1 MTVQSIQEKAIDIV
15 TVLIKSVTAIRLY
28 PPTSAI
34 VNRNIDLLLQTC
46 SEFLEEKDPL
56 ILAESERKL
65 LIDGE
70 PADHKDQE
78 KIQIRAFV
86 ELLVIMDIRSITFV
100 RGLGKE
106 ELLAFVQAMSLRPET
121 ARAEGGLQAILDS
134 QAVRNI
140 LINEKMFVARDKD
153 QQIVASLD
161 LKDDDILS
169 ILMEADPEA
178 SDLQQIV
185 EKAKDPEWVGQ
196 IFQTGMKHI
205 TEQKDLTPGLQLSE
219 KLIHMVRMLEK
230 IADPADQEQLAD
242 LIARSMAELD
252 NEMVSLVLSQDVRD
266 LFGGRLF
273 TGVIEE
279 LADERFVEVSDG
291 LAQMAG
297 TPGKHGQAAALSR
310 EVLMNTEKGQ
320 RLETERRIREAKE
333 KEERESRFSR
343 LSERIQWIR
352 KGEADAPLDPALRAE
367 LPGIV
372 MELYG
377 IGYGETADEVLAWF
391 TEKLTDPKPELGA
404 WAAESLSQILEGLI
418 ATGMVDQAGRLAE
431 MLSQWFGTETV
442 FSPAWERICRQLK
455 ELEQALLERDPF
467 SEVHPILDALS
478 MIQSGKTPRDPAMQ
492 AMAAEALRELA
503 AEGLLKVLIR
513 EFTVNERG
521 RQKSAARNLAR
532 LGVAP
537 VEEFLDIL
545 RESEDSTERVR
556 ILQAISEI
564 GAPAIPNIIGRII
577 RNEPWY
583 VLRNLVYLLGRV
595 GRESEAADLA
605 PLLLHA
611 NQRVQME
618 ALKSLQRIGGK
629 YRAEVLLSALPKVD
643 DSLKMNIVET
653 LSIIK
658 AREAVPALVEM
669 LQVKPAGASPLR
681 TELEEKICNALGNI
695 GAREALPALTEITDP
710 KGFFG
715 KRSYPE
721 KVKIAAGK
729 AATSIMRR

>member
-1 MTVQSIQEKAIDIV
+1 MTARGIHEKAIDVV
-15 TVLIKSVTAIRLY
+15 TILIKSVTALRLY

-34 VNRNIDLLLQTC
+34 VNQTIALLLQACT
-46 SEFLEEKDPL
+46 EFLEEKDPL

-65 LIDGE
+65 LVDGE
-70 PADHKDQE
+70 PAEHKDQE

-86 ELLVIMDIRSITFV
+86 ELLVILDIRSITFV
-100 RGLGKE
+100 KGLGDE
-106 ELLAFVQAMSLRPET
+106 ELLAFIQAMSLRPET
-121 ARAEGGLQAILDS
+121 ARAEGGLQAILDR
-134 QAVRNI
+134 QAVRHI

-169 ILMEADPEA
+169 ILMQADPEA
-178 SDLQQIV
+178 GDLQQIM

-205 TEQKDLTPGLQLSE
+205 VEQQDLTPGFQLSE
-219 KLIHMVRMLEK
+219 KLVHMVRMLEK

-242 LIARSMAELD
+242 LVARSVAELD
-252 NEMVSLVLSQDVRD
+252 NEMVSLVLSQDVRN

-273 TGVIEE
+273 EGVIGE
-279 LADERFVEVSDG
+279 LADERFTEVADG
-291 LAQMAG
+291 LAHIAEARG
-297 TPGKHGQAAALSR
+297 EHGQAAAISH
-310 EVLMNTEKGQ
+310 EVLMKTEKGQ
-320 RLETERRIREAKE
+320 RLESERRVREAQD
-333 KEERESRFSR
+333 KEERERRFSR
-343 LSERIQWIR
+343 LSERLQWIH
-352 KGEADAPLDPALRAE
+352 KGDAAGPLDPNLMAE

-377 IGYGETADEVLAWF
+377 IGYGQTADEVLAWF
-391 TEKLTDPKPELGA
+391 TEKLTDPNPEFGA

-418 ATGMVDQAGRLAE
+418 AAGMMDQAGRLAE

-467 SEVHPILDALS
+467 GEIHPILDALS
-478 MIQSGKTPRDPAMQ
+478 MIQSGKTARDPAMQ
-492 AMAAEALRELA
+492 AIAAEALREIA
-503 AEGLLKVLIR
+503 TEGLLKVLIR
-513 EFTVNERG
+513 EFTTNERG
-521 RQKSAARNLAR
+521 RQKSASRNLAR
-532 LGVAP
+532 LGAAP
-537 VEEFLDIL
+537 VEELLDIL

-595 GRESEAADLA
+595 GGESQADDLA

-629 YRAEVLLSALPKVD
+629 CRAEIMLSVLPKVD
-643 DSLKMNIVET
+643 DSLKMSIVET

-669 LQVKPAGASPLR
+669 LQAKPAGASSLR
-681 TELEEKICNALGNI
+681 VDLEEKICNALGNI

-710 KGFFG
+710 KGFFV

-729 AATSIMRR
+729 AVTSITRR

>member
-1 MTVQSIQEKAIDIV
+1 MTAKDIQEKAIDVV
-15 TVLIKSVTAIRLY
+15 TLLIKSVTAIRLY
-28 PPTSAI
+28 PATSDI
-34 VNRNIDLLLQTC
+34 VNRNIDLLLQAC
-46 SEFLEEKDPL
+46 DEFLEETDPL

-65 LIDGE
+65 LVDGE
-70 PADHKDQE
+70 PAEHKDQE

-86 ELLVIMDIRSITFV
+86 ELLNILDIRSITFV
-100 RGLGKE
+100 KGLGDE
-106 ELLAFVQAMSLRPET
+106 ELLAFIQAMSLRPET
-121 ARAEGGLQAILDS
+121 ARAEGGLQAILDR

-169 ILMEADPEA
+169 ILMQADPEA
-178 SDLQQIV
+178 GDLQQIV

-205 TEQKDLTPGLQLSE
+205 VEQQDLTPGFQLSE
-219 KLIHMVRMLEK
+219 KLVHMVRMLEK

-242 LIARSMAELD
+242 LVARSVAEMD
-252 NEMVSLVLSQDVRD
+252 NEMISLVLSQDVRN

-273 TGVIEE
+273 EGVIGE
-279 LADERFVEVSDG
+279 LADERFIEVADG
-291 LAQMAG
+291 LAHMAEARG
-297 TPGKHGQAAALSR
+297 EHGQAAAISH
-310 EVLMNTEKGQ
+310 EVLMKTEKGQ
-320 RLETERRIREAKE
+320 RLENERRLREAQE
-333 KEERESRFSR
+333 KEERERRFSC
-343 LSERIQWIR
+343 LSERLQWIH
-352 KGEADAPLDPALRAE
+352 KGDAAGPLDPNLMAE

-377 IGYGETADEVLAWF
+377 IGYGQTADEVLAWF
-391 TEKLTDPKPELGA
+391 TEKLTDPNPELGA

-418 ATGMVDQAGRLAE
+418 AAGMVDQAGRLAE

-467 SEVHPILDALS
+467 GEIHPILDALS
-478 MIQSGKTPRDPAMQ
+478 MIQSGKTSRDPAMQ
-492 AMAAEALRELA
+492 AIAAEALREIA
-503 AEGLLKVLIR
+503 TEGLLKVLIR
-513 EFTVNERG
+513 EFTTNERG
-521 RQKSAARNLAR
+521 RQKSASRNLAR
-532 LGVAP
+532 LGAAP
-537 VEEFLDIL
+537 VEELLDIL

-564 GAPAIPNIIGRII
+564 GAPAIPNVIGRII

-595 GRESEAADLA
+595 GGESQAADLA

-611 NQRVQME
+611 NQRVQLE

-629 YRAEVLLSALPKVD
+629 FRAELMLSALPKVE
-643 DSLKMNIVET
+643 DSLKMSIVET

-658 AREAVPALVEM
+658 ARDAVPALVEM
-669 LQVKPAGASPLR
+669 LQARPASASSLR
-681 TELEEKICNALGNI
+681 ADLEEKICNALGNI
-695 GAREALPALTEITDP
+695 GSREALPALTEITDP

-729 AATSIMRR
+729 AVTSITRR